1 MHNTNHIKEITAL
14 LDKAR
19 VDKQLNN
26 IITAIHKHINEALE
40 SVVPDELISYDIM
53 ILRDLLELQ
62 QLKKHLHEQR
72 DYIYKFGDRKL
83 LELLSKYRI
92 LTPDIPGCCVN
103 CYKSLK
109 RESKTD
115 GGAEAETKTYW

>member
-53 ILRDLLELQ
+53 ILRDMLKLQ
-62 QLKKHLHEQR
+62 QLKKHIREHSFDIINR
-72 DYIYKFGDRKL
+72 F
-83 LELLSKYRI
+83 LLS
-92 LTPDIPGCCVN
+92 CC
-103 CYKSLK
+103 SLK
-109 RESKTD
+109 FHPFMSALMTNSLK
-115 GGAEAETKTYW
+115 Y